1 MTDFAAAAREYLAL
15 RRALGFKLVQPGRM
29 LASFTSYLHEQG
41 AERITARIALQW
53 AVLPADASR
62 WWWQQRLSVARG
74 FARYLQAFDPAT
86 EIPPPGLICSP
97 APRVSPRAFSDAE
110 VAALMAAAGQ
120 LAHPLRAATYQALIG
135 LVAVTGCRV
144 GEAIALDDGDVDPDE
159 RVIVIRN
166 AKFGK
171 HRQLVI
177 HPTTAAALA
186 GYAQAR
192 QEHCPRPCS
201 TAFFVSTRGTRLH
214 YPNVGALFRE
224 LAAQAGLE
232 ADRDG
237 RFPTFH
243 SLRHSFAM
251 TTLAGW
257 HEAGIDAEPL
267 LPVLSAWLG
276 HAGPAGSY
284 WYLSATPGLLG
295 QAARRLE
302 DCAEGER
309 S

>member
-1 MTDFAAAAREYLAL
+1 MTDFQAAASEYLAL
-15 RRALGFKLVQPGRM
+15 RRALGFKLTQPGRM

-41 AERITARIALQW
+41 AERITTRVALEW

-74 FARYLQAFDPAT
+74 FARYLQAFDPDT
-86 EIPPPGLICSP
+86 EIPPPGLISSP
-97 APRVSPRAFSDAE
+97 APHVSPRAFSDAQ
-110 VAALMAAAGQ
+110 VASLVAAAGE

-144 GEAIALDDGDVDPDE
+144 GEAIALDDGDVNLDE
-159 RVIVIRN
+159 RVITIRN

-171 HRQLVI
+171 HRGLVI
-177 HPTTAAALA
+177 HPTAAAALA

-192 QEHCPRPCS
+192 QEHCPRPRT

-214 YPNVGALFRE
+214 YPNTAALFRR
-224 LAAQAGLE
+224 LAAEAGL
-232 ADRDG
+232 ADQDG
-237 RFPTFH
+237 RLPTFH
-243 SLRHSFAM
+243 TLRHSFAM

-276 HAGPAGSY
+276 HAGPAGTY
-284 WYLSATPGLLG
+284 WYLSATPGLLV

-302 DCAEGER
+302 DSAEGAR